1 VLTAS
6 SCFLFTS
13 SIPSSTPTKHQRL
26 VTESQGQTGP
36 GSYGLI
42 CSADVQTPSF
52 SKKGTTGFAARP
64 SSPLQGGIPAPNA
77 YNLQR
82 SLTGKRGCNVEASR
96 VFRLSVAMQRDIPK
110 HRTAPNQYDVC
121 TRGSRQNFSSVVGT
135 SPFLS
140 QTQRESFYPNNNVP
154 SSCHYEVNNI
164 IQRGSEAVVTP
175 FESKTQ
181 RIFALVDHGVPGPG
195 AYSPHQTP
203 AQVKR
208 TILPRRRYLA
218 ISAPPLKTEG
228 IPRNSQTDMC
238 PGPGN

>member
-1 VLTAS
+1 M
-6 SCFLFTS
+6 CLFFQNDN
-13 SIPSSTPTKHQRL
+13 P
-26 VTESQGQTGP
+26 GP

-52 SKKGTTGFAARP
+52 SKKGRVP
-64 SSPLQGGIPAPNA
+64 QSRIPAPNA

-121 TRGSRQNFSSVVGT
+121 TRQNFSSVVGT